1 MATPARL
8 RSFSWLAGLINES
21 QPHCGDV
28 RVVAIDGRGAAGKST
43 FAARLHT
50 ALSATTP
57 STVVLHTDD
66 FASWDTFF
74 GWWPRFEEQVL
85 TPWAHGEPAQYRR
98 YDWEAREF
106 GPQEQCP
113 PPSVLIL
120 EGVGSCRSA
129 AADQLSSLIW
139 VQTDQATRRLRAEAR
154 DGAEL
159 REFWQ
164 LWIEAE
170 DKHFSQDPTAGRA
183 DITVDGNPEVVP
195 QDPERDFVINS
206 GSTP

>member
-21 QPHCGDV
+21 HPRCGDV
-28 RVVAIDGRGAAGKST
+28 RVVAIDGRGAASKST
-43 FAARLHT
+43 FAARLRN

-85 TPWAHGEPAQYRR
+85 TPWAHGRAAQYRR

-120 EGVGSCRSA
+120 EGVGSGRSA
-129 AADQLSSLIW
+129 AADRLSSLIW
-139 VQTDQATRRLRAEAR
+139 VQTDQVTRRRRAEAR

-159 REFWQ
+159 REFWR
-164 LWIEAE
+164 LWIDAE
-170 DKHFSQDPTAGRA
+170 DEHFRQDPTVERA
-183 DITVDGNPEVVP
+183 DITVDGNPEVVLD
-195 QDPERDFVINS
+195 DPDRYFLLD
-206 GSTP
+206 G